1 MKIKTKKL
9 SYKKAIAQ
17 KRPKH
22 KAPIRPNI
30 LFRLLIRILGFFD
43 LMRVNFKFETEGLQ
57 KIDKKQPCL
66 ILMNHSCF
74 LDLKI
79 VNRIFWRTRP
89 YCIVCTSDGFVGK
102 RLLMRLI
109 GCIPTTKFVSDT
121 QLIRDMQY
129 TVNELK
135 TSVLMYPE
143 ASYSFDGR
151 ATTLPR
157 KLGTLLKRL
166 NVPVISIITEG
177 AFSHDPLYNGLQLRK
192 VPVSAKVKCLLTQ
205 EEIKEKS
212 VAELDA
218 ILDKEFEFDSFLWQ
232 KQNNIEITEP
242 FRADGLER
250 ILYKCACCEKEGQM
264 VGKGE
269 EIVCNA
275 CGKRYYLTTLGE
287 LKALEGETEFSHIP
301 DWYSWQKKEVL
312 KELENASYLIDTEVE
327 IGVMVNYKAIY
338 MVGSGRL
345 VHNNEGFTL
354 TGCNGEISY
363 TQKPLSSYGLYADY
377 LWYEIGDVICIGT
390 KDCLYYCFP
399 KGKVSVAKARIAA
412 EEMYKKIKSARKV
425 EA

>member
-9 SYKKAIAQ
+9 SYKKAIVQ

-43 LMRVNFKFETEGLQ
+43 LMRVNFKYETEGLQ

-129 TVNELK
+129 TINELK

-232 KQNNIEITEP
+232 KRNNIEITEP

-287 LKALEGETEFSHIP
+287 LEAINGETEFSHIP

-354 TGCNGEISY
+354 TGCNGELSY

-377 LWYEIGDVICIGT
+377 LWYEIGDAICIGT

-412 EEMYKKIKSARKV
+412 EEMYKKIKSARKA